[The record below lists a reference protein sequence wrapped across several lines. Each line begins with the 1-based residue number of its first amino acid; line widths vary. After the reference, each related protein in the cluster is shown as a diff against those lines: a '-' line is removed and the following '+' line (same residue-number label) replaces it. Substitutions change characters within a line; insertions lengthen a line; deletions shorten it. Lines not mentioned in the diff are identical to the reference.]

1 MVEINDDP
9 CGLFNETSQIK
20 SKNSML
26 KSSLFDFRGAYIL
39 VSRTIT
45 NDRAGDDDNAK
56 QLYKRNKGLIFRK
69 CAPVTDCISK
79 MSNTQIDYAKD
90 LDAVL
95 PIDNLVAYINDYS
108 KTSGRLWKYCRDDQ
122 NDNMVESGSFIFKMK
137 ITGKSSAAGDK
148 KDVKIAAPLNHLGN
162 FQRTLKIPLIHYEI
176 NLILTYSTDFVISF
190 AAGET
195 DTKSYLSIVTLSAQ
209 DNIKLTTI
217 KIRFSKNN

>member
-79 MSNTQIDYAKD
+79 MSNTQIEYAQD

-162 FQRTLKIPLIHYEI
+162 F
-176 NLILTYSTDFVISF
+176 
-190 AAGET
+190 
-195 DTKSYLSIVTLSAQ
+195 
-209 DNIKLTTI
+209 
-217 KIRFSKNN
+217 

>member
-137 ITGKSSAAGDK
+137 ITGKYSAAGDK
-148 KDVKIAAPLNHLGN
+148 KDVKIAPPLNHLGN
-162 FQRTLKIPLIHYEI
+162 F
-176 NLILTYSTDFVISF
+176 
-190 AAGET
+190 
-195 DTKSYLSIVTLSAQ
+195 
-209 DNIKLTTI
+209 
-217 KIRFSKNN
+217 